1 MRPSERAFDRG
12 SRHGERLLQTVADE
26 LQGQRLASGLS
37 QEQVATTAHLSRSTL
52 SRIETGKRHATS
64 VVEISQVA
72 AVLGLDLVVRLYPGG
87 EPLRDTAQL
96 SRIRTL
102 LQDLGHPLR
111 YRTEVPR
118 PPAPGRLELRAW
130 DAVIEGGAMRTTVEV
145 EMRIRDSQA
154 LERRLSLKRRD
165 DPTGRF
171 VLVVADTRTNRRVF
185 ADHPELFP
193 DLPRLARAAVLA
205 AVRAGQHPPTGVVLL

>member
-12 SRHGERLLQTVADE
+12 SRHGQRLLQTVADE

-37 QEQVATTAHLSRSTL
+37 QDRVATAVHLSRSTV

-96 SRIRTL
+96 GHIQTL
-102 LQDLGHPLR
+102 LVDLGHPLR
-111 YRTEVPR
+111 NRTEVPL
-118 PPAPGRLELRAW
+118 PPTPGRLELRAW
-130 DAVIEGGAMRTTVEV
+130 DAVIEGGAMRTTIEV

-154 LERRLSLKRRD
+154 LERRISLKLRD
-165 DPTGRF
+165 DPTDRF
-171 VLVVADTRTNRRVF
+171 LLVVADTRTNRRVF
-185 ADHPELFP
+185 ADHRDLFP
-193 DLPRLARAAVLA
+193 DLPRLVRAAGLA
-205 AVRAGQHPPTGVVLL
+205 AVRDGQHPPTGVVLF